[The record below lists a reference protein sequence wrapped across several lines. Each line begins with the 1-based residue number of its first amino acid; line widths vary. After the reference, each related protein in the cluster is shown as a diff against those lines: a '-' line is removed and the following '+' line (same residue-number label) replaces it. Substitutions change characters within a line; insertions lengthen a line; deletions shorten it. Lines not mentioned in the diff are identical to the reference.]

1 MKPTMIT
8 VSSSQISEIGYD
20 ETNEDLYVTFKS
32 GVTYKYFNV
41 PFGVY
46 QLLLNTTSIGK
57 TLNEVVKGKYD
68 FATL

>member
-20 ETNEDLYVTFKS
+20 EPNQDLYVTFKN
-32 GVTYKYFNV
+32 GTTYKYFNV
-41 PFGVY
+41 PFGIY
-46 QLLLNTTSIGK
+46 QLLLNATSVGK

-68 FATL
+68 SIKL